1 MKWKP
6 KVDKTRRLVATRC
19 DISVND
25 SKLYLYQ
32 IWKITKTETIDKRQ
46 KPFFAVTDQ
55 EFSKIKEF
63 RNSKTGEVVKIAKSN
78 FKTQSTRI
86 DQFDVVEIFKR
97 AK

>member
-6 KVDKTRRLVATRC
+6 KVDKKRRLVATRC
-19 DISVND
+19 DISVNG
-25 SKLYLYQ
+25 SKLHLYQ
-32 IWKITKTETIDKRQ
+32 IWKITKTETIAKQ

-86 DQFDVVEIFKR
+86 DQFDVVEVFKM